1 MPRNPKCRRVCAEY
15 QNTVFAPL
23 GHATKD
29 YLTMNV
35 EELEA
40 LRLCDLEGLEQEDAA
55 NRMDISR
62 GTLQRILYAARQK
75 SAKALCE
82 GIGVLIQGGN
92 YEVATT
98 PCECGRL
105 CKSCRLSNIS
115 KENKEN
121 E

>member
-1 MPRNPKCRRVCAEY
+1 MPRNSKCRRVCAEFH
-15 QNTVFAPL
+15 NKVFAPQE
-23 GHATKD
+23 HEPKD

-55 NRMDISR
+55 NRMGVSR

-82 GIGVLIQGGN
+82 GIGVIIHGGN
-92 YEVATT
+92 YEIAAS
-98 PCECGRL
+98 PCEQKRL
-105 CKSCRLSNIS
+105 CKECRLMKQL
-115 KENKEN
+115 KEDNKN